1 MSEPHRVIVGISG
14 ASGAAVGI
22 RIVELLADLKNCELH
37 LVVSAAAERT
47 IALEVSS
54 EALSRLAGLVH
65 RHHGIDEIGATIASG
80 SYQTSGMI
88 VAPCSVRRGSYQTSG
103 MIVAP
108 CSVRSLSAIAN
119 GNLDNLLV
127 RAADVHLKEPRRLVL
142 LVRETPLHLGH
153 IRSMAQV
160 TEIGAIVAPLAP
172 AFYLRPRSLDEMI
185 DHMALRSIAL
195 LGIDE
200 LRVRVPEWTGGA
212 PGHPNSLL

>member
-88 VAPCSVRRGSYQTSG
+88 VAPCSVR
-103 MIVAP
+103 
-108 CSVRSLSAIAN
+108 SLSAIAN

-127 RAADVHLKEPRRLVL
+127 RAADVHLKERRRLVL

>member
-80 SYQTSGMI
+80 SY
-88 VAPCSVRRGSYQTSG
+88 RTSG

-127 RAADVHLKEPRRLVL
+127 RAADVHLKERRRLVL

>member
-1 MSEPHRVIVGISG
+1 MSKPHRVIVGISG

-88 VAPCSVRRGSYQTSG
+88 VAPCSVR
-103 MIVAP
+103 
-108 CSVRSLSAIAN
+108 SLSAIAN

-127 RAADVHLKEPRRLVL
+127 RAADVHLKERRRLVL

>member
-22 RIVELLADLKNCELH
+22 RIVELLSDLKNCELH

-88 VAPCSVRRGSYQTSG
+88 VAPCSVR
-103 MIVAP
+103 
-108 CSVRSLSAIAN
+108 SLSAIAN

-127 RAADVHLKEPRRLVL
+127 RAADVHLKERRRLVL

-195 LGIDE
+195 LWIDE